1 MRIRALLLAALA
13 AGSVAAVSASPLA
26 DAPFRFM
33 VAQSLALEGSYGEA
47 LAIYEQLVRDVPEEA
62 FVRIEYAELLF
73 RLGRLAEAAE
83 QVAEARRI
91 APRDPGAAR
100 LFGQI
105 HLQLAETDP
114 AALERAREAFE
125 ELRVKTRRDLEAMV
139 ALGQIYLS
147 QGRMD
152 EAGDLFGE
160 LLDERP
166 GDRMLMSFLIDALR
180 RARRVEEAEARL
192 ADFLQQD
199 PEFLRAWLSLAEIRS
214 ERGDHEAAAQTLERA
229 REALPGEPEIERVLA
244 IELYRIGEPERALA
258 AVERLLAAHPGEA
271 AGAYLRALVLLELER
286 EEAAEGQLVALLA
299 DDPENLDAA
308 LLLAGVRERQG
319 RMEEAAAAVDEVER
333 RLRRRGAGERASR
346 ARLELAQIWARG
358 GEWSRVLGI
367 AEAAGESAGGAE
379 MSLLRAEALR
389 QLERPEDALAALAAV
404 PGDGPLG
411 RRAAAGQAEILFELA
426 REDEALAR
434 LRPLAD
440 SPEPDDLELAAEVY
454 QRLERHADAIPL
466 LLRAVELRPDSVAT
480 LFRLAASCERT
491 GRVPEAER
499 WFRELL
505 ELDPEFAPALNYL
518 GYMWAD
524 LGMNLSEALD
534 LVLRAVDLD
543 PDNGAYVDS
552 LGWAYFR
559 LGRFDEA
566 RDHLE
571 RAATL
576 EPDDAVIHE
585 HLGDL
590 YQAVGQLEQARDLY
604 ERALALDGDNEEKVR
619 RKLRELSDN
628 L

>member
-1 MRIRALLLAALA
+1 MRRRALLLAALA
-13 AGSVAAVSASPLA
+13 AVSVAAAAAGPPVN
-26 DAPFRFM
+26 APYRFM
-33 VAQSLALEGSYGEA
+33 EAQALALEGSYGEA
-47 LAIYEQLVRDVPEEA
+47 LEIYAELVREVPEEA
-62 FVRIEYAELLF
+62 YVRIEYAELLF
-73 RLGRLAEAAE
+73 RLGRLPEAAA

-91 APRDPGAAR
+91 APRDPGAVR

-105 HLQLAETDP
+105 HLQLAESDP
-114 AALERAREAFE
+114 ASLERAREAFE
-125 ELRVKTRRDLEAMV
+125 ELRFKTRRDLEAMI

-166 GDRMLMSFLIDALR
+166 DDRLLMSFLIDALR
-180 RARRVEEAEARL
+180 RARRGEEAEARL
-192 ADFLQQD
+192 SAFLEND

-214 ERGDHEAAAQTLERA
+214 ERGDHEGAAETLQRA

-244 IELYRIGEPERALA
+244 IELYRIGQPERALA

-286 EEAAEGQLVALLA
+286 EEAAEGQLVALLS

-319 RMEEAAAAVDEVER
+319 RLEEAAAAVDEVER
-333 RLRRRGAGERASR
+333 KLRDRGSGERAAR

-358 GEWSRVLGI
+358 GDWDRVLGI
-367 AEAAGESAGGAE
+367 VEELRERDDGGE
-379 MSLLRAEALR
+379 MDLLRAEALR
-389 QLERPEDALAALAAV
+389 QLERPEDALAVLAAV
-404 PGDGPLG
+404 PADGPLG

-426 REDEALAR
+426 RDAEAQAR

-440 SPEPDDLELAAEVY
+440 SAEPDDLELAAEVY
-454 QRLERHADAIPL
+454 QRLERHAEAIPL
-466 LLRAVELRPDSVAT
+466 LLRAVEARPDSVAT
-480 LFRLAASCERT
+480 LFRLGAACERT
-491 GRVPEAER
+491 GRVPDAER
-499 WFRELL
+499 WFRQLL

-534 LVLRAVDLD
+534 LVLRAVDLE

-590 YQAVGQLEQARDLY
+590 YQAVGELEEARELY

-619 RKLRELSDN
+619 RKLRELTDN